1 MINFSIPKTLA
12 FLPATKRLAL
22 RKPFVMRK
30 WAYLSFGL
38 LLCGCG
44 GANSASTS
52 GLTHNYLGT
61 QAPGDVWSWQLTDT
75 SFTAT
80 NQTLNFHYSGA
91 KSTLPTGFM
100 KLTVATTDDPGVTVG
115 QAAYALELPGTALLI
130 KPVGGDTKPPIVASS
145 LGSNPA
151 GPQVKFNFVAIGK
164 VGFNAATDQTYGRTT
179 LNVSGNS
186 YTGITHQ
193 WANDGT
199 QLADGNAN
207 LTGDNGLMTDL
218 NGPNGVPVKG
228 AMTPSGVCVL
238 DYGPNFGGIIGVKQP
253 AANIDLT
260 DLASRHFKGFLIN
273 QGKTQCVD
281 VTTNGDGTLHGHG
294 YALPA
299 GVEDGTF
306 DGGGGPTLSFTS
318 QPSPGEITVRLA
330 FGNGFEDMAAA
341 INVVSG
347 KYMMFCC
354 GVGQDGKPYNVILV
368 EN

>member
-1 MINFSIPKTLA
+1 
-12 FLPATKRLAL
+12 
-22 RKPFVMRK
+22 MRK

-281 VTTNGDGTLHGHG
+281 VTSNGDGTLHGHG

>member
-1 MINFSIPKTLA
+1 
-12 FLPATKRLAL
+12 
-22 RKPFVMRK
+22 MRK

-44 GANSASTS
+44 GANSSSTN

-61 QAPGDVWSWQLTDT
+61 QAPGDVWSWQLTET
-75 SFTAT
+75 TFTAT
-80 NQTLNFHYSGA
+80 NQTLGLHYSGA

-100 KLTVATTDDPGVTVG
+100 KLQVTTTDDPGVTAG
-115 QAAYALELPGTALLI
+115 QSAYALELPGTALLI
-130 KPVGGDTKPPIVASS
+130 KPVGADEKPPIVASC
-145 LGSNPA
+145 LGSNPP

-164 VGFNAATDQTYGRTT
+164 VGFNALTDQAYGYTV

-186 YTGITHQ
+186 YTGPTHQ
-193 WANDGT
+193 WNINGT
-199 QLADGNAN
+199 ALADGTAN

-218 NGPNGVPVKG
+218 NGPGGAPVTG
-228 AMTPSGVCVL
+228 AMTPSGVCAL
-238 DYGPNFGGIIGVKQP
+238 DYGPNLGGVIGVKQP
-253 AANIDLT
+253 AANIDLA

-281 VTTNGDGTLHGHG
+281 VTSNGNGTLHGQG
-294 YALPA
+294 YSLPT

-306 DGGGGPTLSFTS
+306 DGGGGPTISFTG
-318 QPSPGEITVRLA
+318 QPTPGAITVRLA

-341 INVVSG
+341 INVVAG